1 MKLEHL
7 LADKKVILLDGGL
20 GTELARR
27 GCEMSGLSNM
37 KNSGAVVAIHEDYRL
52 AGSDI
57 LLTNTFTLNRISVE
71 ARGLDVD
78 VRKINAAAV
87 QLARE
92 ASEGKCL
99 VFGDIGPTGK
109 LLQPYGDYS
118 ETQFYDCY
126 TEQVQALIEAGA
138 DGIMIETIT
147 DLREGI
153 CALRAAKDHTELP
166 ILLSLAFSTTER
178 GGRTVMGSSV
188 EEAAVAAEELG
199 AAAVGANCG
208 DLDPAQMAEIVLLF
222 KNFTGLPIVI
232 QPNAGI
238 PKLVRGE
245 TIFDMEPQEY
255 AEGLMKCIEQ
265 GASIIGGCCGTT
277 PAHIKEV
284 ALKIK

>member
-1 MKLEHL
+1 M
-7 LADKKVILLDGGL
+7 ANKKVVLLDGGL

-27 GCEMSGLSNM
+27 GCEMSGLSNAR
-37 KNSGAVVAIHEDYRL
+37 NAGSVTAIHRDYRL

-57 LLTNTFTLNRISVE
+57 LLSNTFTLNRISME

-78 VRKINAAAV
+78 IREINAAAI
-87 QLARE
+87 QLVKE

-118 ETQFYDCY
+118 ESQFYDCY
-126 TEQVQALIEAGA
+126 AEQVEILIEAGA
-138 DGIMIETIT
+138 EGIIIETIT

-153 CALRAAKDHTELP
+153 CALRAAKDNTGLP
-166 ILLSLAFSTTER
+166 VILSLAFSTIDR

-188 EEAAVAAEELG
+188 EEASASAEELG

-208 DLDPAQMAEIVLLF
+208 SLDPAQMAEIVRLF
-222 KNFTGLPIVI
+222 KSSTSLPVVI

-238 PKLVRGE
+238 PKLIKGE
-245 TIFDMEPQEY
+245 TVFDMEPQEY

-265 GASIIGGCCGTT
+265 GASIVGGCCGTT
-277 PAHIKEV
+277 PAHIKAL
-284 ALKIK
+284 ALKI